1 MTAHVQRAA
10 PERVAILLLAL
21 GNPLGTKLMQSFEPA
36 DIKKIMDSAASL
48 GPIERADL
56 EGLVDDFA
64 SQFARTLGLE
74 TGFENVRSLVEQA
87 FTPDQIDTMLGP
99 ARIAPEEPAWRHFGE
114 GSENAL
120 TPYLLDEHPQTIAYI
135 LCQLD
140 QDLAARILALLPR
153 DVRDGAAL
161 RLLKIQP
168 VQADASAIVQQS
180 LREDLLNRSDAG
192 LEDEGRR
199 RLASLMNKLDR
210 EQAAAIVDSL
220 AATRPE
226 EAKRLRGMIF
236 SFDDLDRLTQS
247 ARLSLFDKIDTG
259 QVVQALRG
267 ASLILKESVLSA
279 LGARARR
286 MVEAELANDTGTVTP
301 DTHKARRAIAEAAL
315 AMAQRGEIA
324 LPSAAEE

>member
-1 MTAHVQRAA
+1 MTAIAPRAA

-21 GNPLGTKLMQSFEPA
+21 GNPLGTKLMQSFEPT
-36 DIKKIMDSAASL
+36 DVKKIMESAASL
-48 GPIERADL
+48 GPIERGDL

-64 SQFARTLGLE
+64 AQFARTLGLE
-74 TGFENVRSLVEQA
+74 TGFEHVRSLVEQA

-99 ARIAPEEPAWRHFGE
+99 ARITPEDPVWRAFGE

-140 QDLAARILALLPR
+140 PDLAARVLALLPR
-153 DVRDGAAL
+153 DARDGTAR

-168 VQADASAIVQQS
+168 VQPDVSAIVQQA

-199 RLASLMNKLDR
+199 RVASLMNKLDR
-210 EQAAAIVDSL
+210 EQAAAIVESL

-267 ASLILKESVLSA
+267 ASLTLKESVLSA

-286 MVEAELANDTGTVTP
+286 MVEAELANDTGAVTP
-301 DTHKARRAIAEAAL
+301 DVHKARRAIAEAAL
-315 AMAQRGEIA
+315 AMAQRGEIN
-324 LPSAAEE
+324 LPSDAEG